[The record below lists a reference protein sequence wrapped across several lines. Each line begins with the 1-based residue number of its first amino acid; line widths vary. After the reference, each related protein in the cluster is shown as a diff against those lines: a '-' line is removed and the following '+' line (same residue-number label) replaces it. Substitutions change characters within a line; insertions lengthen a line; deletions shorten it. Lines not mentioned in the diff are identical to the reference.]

1 MHLKGKRVLSWDDI
15 LSDKHICQHE
25 IMKRL
30 LEKQIPSRSILL
42 GSPGSG
48 KSTFTRSSKSRR
60 ERGSSFERNTDGI
73 EIRSLGNQ
81 SFWEF
86 GGQEVLFSTHQ
97 FFMSEN
103 AQYLLFVNLF
113 EFADDAENNKCET
126 LTEYW
131 MKEIKT
137 FTKINENHC
146 PPVIFVGTHCD
157 RFDKIHSG
165 NLKKQLAID
174 KLLQLSETTNLH
186 SHKYVYELANTSD
199 KSWIECAYSDSVIQS
214 ILKQIRS
221 NTEEYIRK
229 DQGFSQS
236 GDCSFAIQY
245 LKAKQ
250 KIEIEKSKKPFMWW
264 NEFKIEIFY
273 SENIHS
279 EEYIEQI
286 SKSLKNSGV
295 IETHRFHSSGASD
308 LVILDPIFLTEAF
321 RSIITLRSSPKN
333 KRGYFTW
340 NEIENNFHSTGI
352 QEKNMKKELLLIF
365 EMFHLIIKLPSG
377 EYYVPGMLHSQ
388 SNNNMDHACNNE
400 IQSNRKQYD
409 SEKSFQFIG
418 RKYKFSPR
426 IPFGFIERL
435 IVRILH
441 FPGMEIHSSSSV
453 NNFYV
458 FSEEDGNYSN
468 QNFHIF
474 IQLDENE
481 DIEDHSILI
490 ISIYY
495 PKEEENNF
503 YSLFFFHHIFQSPH
517 EVLHSFVNSNSSI
530 DQTILLSNQQK
541 EIGTEYDLLLNFNH
555 NFKNYRQYICGN
567 DIQVFESDVFQ
578 YKFTKYL
585 NKTNKKFVWVGTIRE
600 FEKEEKEFIFKESI
614 STNFEN
620 LKAMFNEIILLKMIE
635 NEFTLKLIGIC
646 FPTNDLLNSRAILD
660 TPSNKMI
667 DLTSKEDYLKHQML
681 MIVEKSPFGS
691 LADCF
696 EEMKACSVSLKLKI
710 AFDIA
715 RGMNILFLKSGMKI
729 IHRNIKPENIFI
741 FSLDEIATN
750 EIKCIHA
757 KLGDLGRCVIGI
769 PFYFHSL
776 DDDFRYTAPEAL
788 KGSSIIPYSPSI
800 DIYSFGILLWQLLS
814 CKIPFYEMENEN
826 NIVEQII
833 SGHRPSIDDLPS
845 DIPEEIIEMIEYCW
859 HSNPKQRMGF
869 EKIISILSPYFKGD
883 LKFSNNIKFQKMK
896 YKASTAKNLKIKRK
910 IIGKN
915 INESFFSNI
924 EFVGNGCDGLVMICD
939 FHLENKNYRVALKML
954 MEFHGHKISGS
965 AHRKKINEFNILSDD
980 IQHPNIVC
988 KYGSF
993 ISIPSDIMIQHVD
1006 ENIRD
1011 LCFEQNNPKTKK
1023 KHQFYI
1029 LEAYRKTLQS
1039 VIESLSFHQIVKY
1052 SYQLSSAL
1060 LFLFKNNIVH
1070 LDVKAD
1076 NLMISFND
1084 DLVMIDFGH
1093 AAKFN
1098 TNGFVHY
1105 ESVNVGN
1112 ILHLSPEVL
1121 QATKEQ
1127 KDLPCKLQ
1135 HSWELGM
1142 IIYEMFN
1149 QGNAPFEYYTPSST
1163 IDFSKIPNQFKELI
1177 PKLLCSEKER
1187 ISIEVAYDCLKNIF
1201 NDDYDENESHSVE
1214 SHYVLQNPCGKVKG
1228 KKKNKTKKH
1237 KNFTKEQIQKKKMKS
1252 KKFPN
1257 KKCKK

>member
-1 MHLKGKRVLSWDDI
+1 M
-15 LSDKHICQHE
+15 
-25 IMKRL
+25 MKRL
-30 LEKQIPSRSILL
+30 LENRIPSRSILV

-48 KSTFTRSSKSRR
+48 KSSFTEALSARK
-60 ERGSSFERNTDGI
+60 ERGSSFGGRTDGI
-73 EIRSLGNQ
+73 EISCVGNQ

-113 EFADDAENNKCET
+113 ELANDDGNNQCET

-137 FTKINENHC
+137 FTKINQKYC
-146 PPVIFVGTHCD
+146 PPVIFIGTHCD
-157 RFDKIHSG
+157 LFDNIHSG

-174 KLLQLSETTNLH
+174 KLSQLSETTNLH
-186 SHKYVYELANTSD
+186 SHKQIFGLAKMSGANRLG
-199 KSWIECAYSDSVIQS
+199 IGYSGSVIQS

-221 NTEEYIRK
+221 HTEEYIRK

-250 KIEIEKSKKPFMWW
+250 KIEKGKSKKPFMWW
-264 NEFKIEIFY
+264 NEFKKEIFY

-279 EEYIEQI
+279 EEYIWQV

-308 LVILDPIFLTEAF
+308 LVILDPIFLTGAF
-321 RSIITLRSSPKN
+321 SSIITLDSSPKN

-340 NEIENNFHSTGI
+340 NEIENNFHSNEI
-352 QEKNMKKELLLIF
+352 KEKNMKKELLLIF

-377 EYYVPGMLHSQ
+377 EYYVPGMIHSQ
-388 SNNNMDHACNNE
+388 TSNINHE
-400 IQSNRKQYD
+400 IHSQMNQFD
-409 SEKSFQFIG
+409 SEESFQCIG
-418 RKYKFSPR
+418 RKYRFSPR

-458 FSEEDGNYSN
+458 FSEEDGNYN
-468 QNFHIF
+468 NRNFHIF
-474 IQLDENE
+474 IQLDEHENE
-481 DIEDHSILI
+481 GVGDNSVLE

-503 YSLFFFHHIFQSPH
+503 YCFFFFHVIFQSPH

-530 DQTILLSNQQK
+530 DQTILLDNQQQK
-541 EIGTEYDLLLNFNH
+541 IGTEFDLLMNFNEEK
-555 NFKNYRQYICGN
+555 FKHFRQYICGK
-567 DIQVFESDVFQ
+567 DIQVFERDLFHFQ
-578 YKFTKYL
+578 FVKYL
-585 NKTNKKFVWVGTIRE
+585 NKTSNNFVWIGTKRE
-600 FEKEEKEFIFKESI
+600 LGKEHEKGEGEEEEGEEVIFKEPISI
-614 STNFEN
+614 TFES
-620 LKAMFNEIILLKMIE
+620 LRAMFNEIILLKMIE
-635 NEFTLKLIGIC
+635 NEFTIKLIGIC
-646 FPTNDLLNSRAILD
+646 FPTEDMLHSRMKMENL
-660 TPSNKMI
+660 SNKMI
-667 DLTSKEDYLKHQML
+667 DLTPKEDYLNHQMF

-696 EEMKACSVSLKLKI
+696 EEMKSCSVVLKLKI

-741 FSLDEIATN
+741 FSMDEHSTN
-750 EIKCIHA
+750 EINSIHA
-757 KLGDLGRCVIGI
+757 KLGDLGRCVVGI

-788 KGSSIIPYSPSI
+788 KGSSVIPYSQSI
-800 DIYSFGILLWQLLS
+800 DVYSFGILLWQLLS
-814 CKIPFYEMENEN
+814 CKIPFYDLENEN

-845 DIPEEIIEMIEYCW
+845 DIPEEIIEMIECCW
-859 HSNPKQRMGF
+859 NSNPKQRMGF

-883 LKFSNNIKFQKMK
+883 LKFSNNIKFQKTK

-924 EFVGNGCDGLVMICD
+924 QFVGNGCDGLVMICD
-939 FHLENKNYRVALKML
+939 FHLENKYYPVALKML
-954 MEFHGHKISGS
+954 MEFHGHKVSGS
-965 AHRKKINEFNILSDD
+965 AHRKKINEFNILLDD

-993 ISIPSDIMIQHVD
+993 ISIPSDIMIHHVD
-1006 ENIRD
+1006 ESVRD
-1011 LCFEQNNPKTKK
+1011 LCFEQNNPNTKK

-1029 LEAYRKTLQS
+1029 LEAYRKTLEC
-1039 VIESLSFHQIVKY
+1039 VIKSLSFHQIVKY

-1084 DLVMIDFGH
+1084 DLVMIDFGY
-1093 AAKFN
+1093 AAKFDA
-1098 TNGFVHY
+1098 NGFVHY
-1105 ESVNVGN
+1105 ESGGN

-1121 QATKEQ
+1121 QAKKEQ
-1127 KDLPCKLQ
+1127 KNLPCKLQ

-1163 IDFSKIPNQFKELI
+1163 IDFSNIPNQFKELL

-1187 ISIEVAYDCLKNIF
+1187 ISIEIAYDCLKNIF
-1201 NDDYDENESHSVE
+1201 NNDYEEIESHSI
-1214 SHYVLQNPCGKVKG
+1214 LQKPCPKVQG
-1228 KKKNKTKKH
+1228 KKNNKTK
-1237 KNFTKEQIQKKKMKS
+1237 TKKQTQKKKKKS
-1252 KKFPN
+1252 KNFPN